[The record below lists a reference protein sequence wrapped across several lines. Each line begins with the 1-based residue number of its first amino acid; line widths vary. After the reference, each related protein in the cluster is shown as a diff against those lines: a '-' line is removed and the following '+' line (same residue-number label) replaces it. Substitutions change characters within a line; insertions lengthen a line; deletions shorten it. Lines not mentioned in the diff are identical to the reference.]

1 LTLPIDI
8 RTDHLRIVQDV
19 LQRHLPAGV
28 KVWVFGSRAT
38 WVTKDSSDLDLALEG
53 DGKIPARSLTALESA
68 FEDSDLPYA
77 VDVVD
82 VNRIGPRF
90 RRIVE
95 QQRVGLPQSDG
106 RGSADRRSGP
116 PAHWPDTWCSKTIAD
131 IAASSRNAIVGGPFG
146 SNLASRDYVRDG
158 VPVIRGQNMGA
169 RWVTGDFVFVT
180 PEKADSLKVNLA
192 RPGDVVLTQRGAL
205 GQVSI
210 VPSALPRC
218 LVSQSQMKVTVDH
231 EVADPQFLYYVLSS
245 AEQQAYVRQ
254 NAIQTGVPHTNLE
267 ILRSTPI
274 PVPPLTEQRA
284 IAHVLGTLDDKIEL
298 NRRMNATLE
307 AMARAL
313 FRSWFVDFDPVRA
326 RMEGRATGLPKKIA
340 DLFPDRLVDSELG
353 EIPEGW
359 IVKTLGDLCHKPQYG
374 YTASARNEPVGP
386 RFLRITDI
394 NKESWVSW
402 SRVPYC
408 EATDDESSKYR
419 LTKGD
424 VLIARMADPGH
435 GVLVEEDVEAVFASY
450 LIRFRP
456 VEDRDARLLQ
466 YWLKSD
472 AYWALVRGQATGT
485 TRVSLNARVLSL
497 FPLVAPPGGL
507 ASAFAAVVGALRD
520 RLVQSATEMQV
531 LADLRDTLLPKLASG
546 ELRVHGA
553 GTGFRPRRLPG
564 IRRSA

>member
-1 LTLPIDI
+1 MTTPIDI
-8 RTDHLRIVQDV
+8 RADHLRIVHDV
-19 LQRHLPAGV
+19 LARHLPDGV
-28 KVWVFGSRAT
+28 RVWVFGSRAT
-38 WVTKDSSDLDLALEG
+38 WATKDSSDLDLALEG
-53 DGKIPARSLTALESA
+53 DTQVPARSLAALESA

-82 VNRIGPRF
+82 VNRIGRRF

-95 QQRVGLPQSDG
+95 QQRVRLPGSDG
-106 RGSADRRSGP
+106 RRSADRRNGP
-116 PAHWPDTWCSKTIAD
+116 RSRWPDTWCGKTIED
-131 IAASSRNAIVGGPFG
+131 IAASSPNAVVGGPFG
-146 SNLASRDYVRDG
+146 SNLVSRDYVRGG

-180 PEKADSLKVNLA
+180 PEKAASLKANLA
-192 RPGDVVLTQRGAL
+192 RPGDVVLTQRGTL

-218 LVSQSQMKVTVDH
+218 LVSQSQMKVTVDR
-231 EVADPQFLYYVLSS
+231 EVADSQFLYYVLSS

-284 IAHVLGTLDDKIEL
+284 IARVLGTLDDKIEL
-298 NRRMNATLE
+298 NWRMNATLE

-326 RMEGRATGLPKKIA
+326 KLDVRDTELPKGVH
-340 DLFPDRLVDSELG
+340 DLFPDRLVDSDMG
-353 EIPEGW
+353 QIPEGW

-374 YTASARNEPVGP
+374 YTASARSEPVGP

-408 EATDDESSKYR
+408 EATDDELSRYR

-456 VEDRDARLLQ
+456 VEDRNARLLQ

-472 AYWALVRGQATGT
+472 AYWNSVRGQAAGT

-497 FPLVAPPGGL
+497 FPLVVPPDGV
-507 ASAFAAVVGALRD
+507 ASTFAAVVGALRD
-520 RLVQSATEMQV
+520 RLTQSATEMQV
-531 LADLRDTLLPKLASG
+531 LARLRDALLPKLVSG
-546 ELRVHGA
+546 ELRVRDAEKLVGA
-553 GTGFRPRRLPG
+553 
-564 IRRSA
+564 IA